1 MIRGDKKL
9 VSMALAAL
17 LYAFLPFQG
26 ANAATGQTDVTVNF
40 PDIIILHYP
49 NSLTLNFTAS
59 DANIDEGG
67 LSATDALGATASLD
81 ANIIPLIAGDT
92 YDTDTVA
99 ATVSNVWAVR
109 GITAS
114 GSIDVAVNLDA
125 ATASNG
131 TSDAVMSALQVQTA
145 SVAAGDPIQVAAPGL
160 RAVNA
165 TVGDIVFDLD
175 ISGVTASGDHTGIQ
189 YTITATA
196 TP

>member
-1 MIRGDKKL
+1 MKRCDKKM
-9 VSMALAAL
+9 VSMVLAAL
-17 LYAFLPFQG
+17 LYALLPFQG

-49 NSLTLNFTAS
+49 NSLTLSFTAS

-67 LSATDALGATASLD
+67 LSATDALGVTASLD

-114 GSIDVAVNLDA
+114 GNIDVAVNLDA

-131 TSDAVMSALQVQTA
+131 TSDAVMSGLQVQTA

-165 TVGDIVFDLD
+165 TAGDIVFDLD